1 MTLSRIFAL
10 RRRPRIVGHVV
21 RWRKNETETPVTP
34 KPIERP
40 PAYVEPKG
48 TDPTNAYELWQ
59 AVMATEA
66 GWMKGGRV
74 WKLTRKARTRAEFLA
89 RLEDE
94 NYHGLYLAL
103 QCKWKVDERDVT
115 DALKALEELPWPE

>member
-1 MTLSRIFAL
+1 MSLSRIFKH
-10 RRRPRIVGHVV
+10 RERPRIVGNAVPL
-21 RWRKNETETPVTP
+21 RTKQTEIPVTP

-59 AVMATEA
+59 AVLATEA
-66 GWMKGGRV
+66 GWMKGGGA
-74 WKLTRKARTRAEFLA
+74 WQLTRMARTRAEFLA
-89 RLEDE
+89 RLEDA

-103 QCKWKVDERDVT
+103 QRKWKVDERDVT
-115 DALKALEELPWPE
+115 AALNALPYPTKLD